1 MATNAYGRDFYIGLV
16 FHSRDK
22 REPWRHVRIC
32 DLLSGRAVCQTYIP
46 QTGQLYSNRKTKI
59 SLRALAGSRWEYC
72 NEKRP
77 CSFCQPQQQTAEGAS
92 ISNRPTDGQAS
103 LT

>member
-46 QTGQLYSNRKTKI
+46 QTGQLYSSRKTKI
-59 SLRALAGSRWEYC
+59 SMKALAGSGWETC
-72 NEKRP
+72 TEARP
-77 CSFCQPQQQTAEGAS
+77 CSQC
-92 ISNRPTDGQAS
+92 RPLPDS
-103 LT
+103 PEVK